1 MSRHGRGR
9 VLKGQV
15 HSETYAAAYYDPRG
29 SLDQEF
35 PIPAAPYLKLAA
47 VATAGGGLS
56 LFALNRDL
64 GQPMTVSVEARGF
77 ADLAVAEALELRHH
91 DLSAVNS
98 RTTPDRVAPQPLE
111 RVESDGGK
119 VTLGLAPASWNLI
132 TLAPRAKGA

>member
-1 MSRHGRGR
+1 
-9 VLKGQV
+9 
-15 HSETYAAAYYDPRG
+15 
-29 SLDQEF
+29 
-35 PIPAAPYLKLAA
+35 
-47 VATAGGGLS
+47 
-56 LFALNRDL
+56 
-64 GQPMTVSVEARGF
+64 MTVSVEARGF